1 MLILNTSVDGTNV
14 QLLADNHILI
24 DGRSISSSVPISTG
38 SDKRLKTNINDIDIS
53 SLIDNLKIKSFDYK
67 KGIKNVVGV
76 VAQDLQSNEFSKYI
90 LRENTEGILSVDY
103 NALFIA
109 CIQRV
114 QKLSEKIKDMEE
126 NISENNS

>member
-1 MLILNTSVDGTNV
+1 M
-14 QLLADNHILI
+14 ADNHILI

-76 VAQDLQSNEFSKYI
+76 IAQDLIDNEFSRFI
-90 LRENTEGILSVDY
+90 LRENNEGILSVDY
-103 NALFIA
+103 NALSIA

-114 QKLSEKIKDMEE
+114 QKLSKKIKEMERVINE
-126 NISENNS
+126 INN